1 MESYFIKQFIKS
13 NKNLIQSVQYNIL
26 VNNGEEP
33 YLASTLLEKINVDI
47 ISNFELQDNNYELFV
62 YNVFDSDFKKA
73 YNDDKDQVIKK
84 ISFELMYFITHKD
97 FNLETCEITNNNT
110 YLDDTLIPIE
120 LFFKLNKK

>member
-110 YLDDTLIPIE
+110 YLDDTLILIE

>member
-110 YLDDTLIPIE
+110 YLDDTLIQIE
-120 LFFKLNKK
+120 LFCKLNKK

>member
-26 VNNGEEP
+26 VNNGEDP

>member
-120 LFFKLNKK
+120 LFCKLNKK